1 MFKKILF
8 LILLVP
14 VAHSEILELTCEV
27 PMPIHIVYDFEKKE
41 GYVNVPDDDGVW
53 LTESGKQKIKKLDK
67 IGDYYRIQ
75 TRGVMTNSYYVN
87 RITLRAVMTYATNY
101 AISGQCEKG
110 LKTYDKYQI

>member
-1 MFKKILF
+1 MKKILF
-8 LILLVP
+8 FIILISP
-14 VAHSEILELTCEV
+14 NIDAEILELTCEV
-27 PMPIHIVYDFEKKE
+27 PMPVHIVYDFEKKE

-53 LTESGKQKIKKLDK
+53 MTESGKQKIKKLEK

-75 TRGVMTNSYYVN
+75 LRGVMTNSYYVN